1 MSGTAIR
8 INNVSKSYRMY
19 PAPADR
25 MKELLH
31 PFGKK
36 YHKDFWAL
44 RDVSLEVPKGT
55 TFGIVGQN
63 GSGKST
69 LLQIIA
75 GILSPTTGSVEVSGR
90 ISALLELGAGF
101 NKEFTGREN
110 VFLQGAMR
118 GISREEMEEK
128 FDSITAFADI
138 GHFIDQPVK
147 KYSSGMY
154 VRLAFACA
162 INIDPEILIVDEAL
176 AVGDAMFQRRC
187 YRRLEEFQ
195 KSGKT
200 ILFVSHNVGTVTSI
214 CTQAMFLDRGR
225 VVCMGSPKEVV
236 NAYSK
241 ALAEREAEYAR
252 KMSGGKDAAATNW
265 TEDGE
270 DERVEGTG
278 EFRFGAGGAELKEIE
293 LLNGNGEPTT
303 FVEAGEPY
311 TVRARVLFKKDMEE
325 PVLGFMIKTLS
336 GIELCGIST
345 TLADA
350 QIGSVEKNTI
360 IEVCF
365 KQKMSLNPGTYA
377 LTSSVAEHCN
387 GNRIF
392 HDRRLDVIVFK
403 VIGNSKSFGFFNT
416 ESIVNVAATHST
428 DEMKEV

>member
-8 INNVSKSYRMY
+8 ISNVSKSYRMY

-75 GILSPTTGSVEVSGR
+75 GILSPTVGSVEVSGR

-118 GISREEMEEK
+118 GITREEMEEK

-200 ILFVSHNVGTVTSI
+200 ILFVSHNVGTVTNI

-225 VVCMGSPKEVV
+225 VVCLGSPKEVV

-252 KMSGGKDAAATNW
+252 KMSGGKEIAPKWDG
-265 TEDGE
+265 EGE
-270 DERVEGTG
+270 DERVEGPG

-293 LLNGNGEPTT
+293 LLNGKGEPTT
-303 FVEAGEPY
+303 FIEAGEPY

-325 PVLGFMIKTLS
+325 PVLGFMIKTLNGLELS
-336 GIELCGIST
+336 GAST
-345 TLADA
+345 ESAKTP
-350 QIGSVEKNTI
+350 IGPVRKGDFREI
-360 IEVCF
+360 RF
-365 KQKMSLNPGTYA
+365 DQKMNLNPGQYA
-377 LTSSVAEHCN
+377 ITSSVAEFDKSD
-387 GNRIF
+387 RIF
-392 HDRRLDVIVFK
+392 HDRRLDVLFFK
-403 VIGNSKSFGFFNT
+403 VIGTTVSYG
-416 ESIVNVAATHST
+416 IVNSGSAISITADAEGITY
-428 DEMKEV
+428 

>member
-1 MSGTAIR
+1 MSSETAISIR
-8 INNVSKSYRMY
+8 DVSKSYRMY
-19 PAPADR
+19 PAPVDR

-44 RDVSLEVPKGT
+44 RDISLEVPKGT

-75 GILSPTTGSVEVSGR
+75 GILTPTTGSVEVSGR

-118 GISREEMEEK
+118 GISREEMEER
-128 FDSITAFADI
+128 FDSIAGFADI
-138 GHFIDQPVK
+138 GHFIDQPVR

-200 ILFVSHNVGTVTSI
+200 ILFVSHSVGTITSI

-225 VVCMGSPKEVV
+225 VVLAGSPKEVV

-252 KMSGGKDAAATNW
+252 KMGGTGAAAKPADNV
-265 TEDGE
+265 E
-270 DERVEGTG
+270 DERVKEPG
-278 EFRFGAGGAELKEIE
+278 EVRFGAGGAELKSIE
-293 LLNGNGEPTT
+293 LLNGNGEPATLI
-303 FVEAGEPY
+303 EAGEPY
-311 TVRARVLFKKDMEE
+311 IIKAKVLFKRDMEE
-325 PVLGFMIKTLS
+325 PNLGFTIKTLNGLELS
-336 GIELCGIST
+336 GAST
-345 TLADA
+345 DSTKTP
-350 QIGSVEKNTI
+350 IGPVKKG
-360 IEVCF
+360 EVREIRF
-365 KQKMSLNPGTYA
+365 DQKMNLNPGQYA
-377 LTSSVAEHCN
+377 ITSSVAEYDK
-387 GNRIF
+387 GTRVF
-392 HDRRLDVIVFK
+392 HDRRLDVVFFK
-403 VIGNSKSFGFFNT
+403 VIGTTGSYG
-416 ESIVNVAATHST
+416 IVNSGSSVSVSAEKEEHSISN
-428 DEMKEV
+428 

>member
-325 PVLGFMIKTLS
+325 PVLGFMIKTLNGLELS
-336 GIELCGIST
+336 GAST
-345 TLADA
+345 ESAKTP
-350 QIGSVEKNTI
+350 IGAVKKGDVREI
-360 IEVCF
+360 RF
-365 KQKMSLNPGTYA
+365 DQKMNLNPGQYA
-377 LTSSVAEHCN
+377 ITSSVAEFDKSE
-387 GNRIF
+387 RVF
-392 HDRRLDVIVFK
+392 HDRRLDVIFFK
-403 VIGNSKSFGFFNT
+403 VIGTTGSHGLIDCNS
-416 ESIVNVAATHST
+416 SISLSRIDMTNI
-428 DEMKEV
+428 

>member
-187 YRRLEEFQ
+187 YRRLEDFQ

-200 ILFVSHNVGTVTSI
+200 ILFVSHNVGTITSI

-252 KMSGGKDAAATNW
+252 KMGGGKEAAATNW
-265 TEDGE
+265 TEEGE
-270 DERVEGTG
+270 DERVEGPG

-311 TVRARVLFKKDMEE
+311 TVRARVLFKKEMEE
-325 PVLGFMIKTLS
+325 PVLGFMIKTLNGLELS
-336 GIELCGIST
+336 GAST
-345 TLADA
+345 ESAKTP
-350 QIGSVEKNTI
+350 IGPVKKGDIREI
-360 IEVCF
+360 RF
-365 KQKMSLNPGTYA
+365 DQKMNLNPGQYA
-377 LTSSVAEHCN
+377 ITSSVAEFDKSE
-387 GNRIF
+387 RVF
-392 HDRRLDVIVFK
+392 HDRRLDVLFFK
-403 VIGNSKSFGFFNT
+403 VIGTTRSHGLIDCNS
-416 ESIVNVAATHST
+416 SISLSRIDMTNI
-428 DEMKEV
+428 

>member
-8 INNVSKSYRMY
+8 ISNVSKSYRMY

-75 GILSPTTGSVEVSGR
+75 GILSPTIGTVEVSGR

-118 GISREEMEEK
+118 GISREEMEER

-187 YRRLEEFQ
+187 YRRLEDFQ

-252 KMSGGKDAAATNW
+252 KMGGGKVEAPKWD
-265 TEDGE
+265 EDGE
-270 DERVEGTG
+270 DERVKDPNENRFGTG
-278 EFRFGAGGAELKEIE
+278 EAEILDFSILDGK
-293 LLNGNGEPTT
+293 GNATTTLEVGEKYNFKVT
-303 FVEAGEPY
+303 
-311 TVRARVLFKKDMEE
+311 VLFKKDVAE
-325 PVLGFMIKTLS
+325 PDIGINIVTMAGLQIYGVCPYIVKKPMTGIK
-336 GIELCGIST
+336 
-345 TLADA
+345 AD
-350 QIGSVEKNTI
+350 SR
-360 IEVCF
+360 IEVEF
-365 KQKMSLNPGTYA
+365 IIQTNLTPGNYA
-377 LTSSVAEHCN
+377 VN
-387 GNRIF
+387 
-392 HDRRLDVIVFK
+392 
-403 VIGNSKSFGFFNT
+403 
-416 ESIVNVAATHST
+416 VNVAEFLPSQRVFLERYLDIATFKVVGNSNCYGLV
-428 DEMKEV
+428 DMCAEIRVNEVNEEAIS